1 MNMIHHDS
9 FRYDD
14 HTGKSR
20 TEVGTNSGGHADGEG
35 AASTRVQLHDPT
47 QAHLTD
53 RHLSQQAAGVVLP
66 ASAP

>member
-1 MNMIHHDS
+1 MIHHDS

-53 RHLSQQAAGVVLP
+53 VT
-66 ASAP
+66 